1 MQSTIL
7 TWHSVSSGRLLQ
19 VWRQAILAAQD
30 GFERHLA
37 SSNLHIQKNM
47 KLEAYCI
54 IFHHTAKMTC
64 KVYTLLWKE

>member
-1 MQSTIL
+1 MYLMLSTRL

-37 SSNLHIQKNM
+37 NSILHGSKEYDSGGLLYNFPS
-47 KLEAYCI
+47 YC
-54 IFHHTAKMTC
+54 
-64 KVYTLLWKE
+64 